1 MAKSKGRRNRAS
13 LRPRLRVMV
22 GDEIALGPGR
32 VDLLELIEETGS
44 LRAAARRMGVSYM
57 RAWNLIK
64 YTNKCFREPVI
75 EVARGGKTGGGAKLT
90 KTGQRASVLYR
101 KMEKR
106 CCDSNRQSWA
116 DMRRLLLR

>member
-1 MAKSKGRRNRAS
+1 M
-13 LRPRLRVMV
+13 
-22 GDEIALGPGR
+22 
-32 VDLLELIEETGS
+32 DLLELIEETGS